1 MFKIYQKYI
10 FYNYLNKLILISLV
24 FFSLVVILN
33 IFEEIS
39 FFKNTN
45 ANFLLPYFLTL
56 LNAPITMFE
65 IFPFIF
71 LLTTQYFFYD
81 IFRKDELFLL
91 KSNGLSNLKIIKNLF
106 GISIILGFLMILIYY
121 NFASSLKFYY
131 TDLKNNYSNDNKYLA
146 VVNDSGIWIKDEI
159 SQSIII
165 VKSTNIKKNFLIDV
179 VINQFDINFN
189 HLKTIQ
195 STKVDISNKEWIIHD
210 PIISEKNISLKQSEN
225 IFFKSNFDE
234 KKINSLFSNF
244 ATLNL
249 LELFNLKNDYESIGY
264 SSNEIAIHLL
274 KLISTPFFYSL
285 MTVVSAIIMFN
296 IKRNKPLF
304 FHIMLGILISVIIYY
319 LNFMFASL
327 GNTGK
332 IPPNVAVLLPI
343 LFILI
348 ISIIGLIKI
357 NEK

>member
-10 FYNYLNKLILISLV
+10 LYNYLNKLMLISLV

-45 ANFLLPYFLTL
+45 SSFLLPYLLTL

-71 LLTTQYFFYD
+71 LITTQYFFYD
-81 IFRKDELFLL
+81 IFRKDELLLL
-91 KSNGLSNLKIIKNLF
+91 KSNGLSNFKIIKNLF
-106 GISIILGFLMILIYY
+106 GISLILGFLMIIIYY

-159 SQSIII
+159 DQSIVII
-165 VKSTNIKKNFLIDV
+165 KSTNIKKNFLNDV
-179 VINQFDINFN
+179 IINQFDDNFN

-195 STKVDISNKEWIIHD
+195 SAKIDISDKKWIIYH
-210 PIISEKNISLKQSEN
+210 PIISEKNISIKSTKN
-225 IFFKSNFDE
+225 IFFNSNFDE

-244 ATLNL
+244 STLNL

-264 SSNEIAIHLL
+264 SSDEISIHLL
-274 KLISTPFFYSL
+274 KLFSTPFFYSL
-285 MTVVSAIIMFN
+285 MTILSATIMFN

-304 FHIMLGILISVIIYY
+304 FHILLGILISVIIYY

-327 GNTGK
+327 GITGK

-343 LFILI
+343 LFISI

>member
-10 FYNYLNKLILISLV
+10 LYNYLNKLMLISLV
-24 FFSLVVILN
+24 FFILVVVLN

-39 FFKNTN
+39 FFKNTDS
-45 ANFLLPYFLTL
+45 NFLLPYLLTL

-81 IFRKDELFLL
+81 IFRKDELFLF
-91 KSNGLSNLKIIKNLF
+91 KSNGLSNFKIIKNLF
-106 GISIILGFLMILIYY
+106 GISLILGFLMIISYY

-159 SQSIII
+159 DQSIII
-165 VKSTNIKKNFLIDV
+165 IKSTNIKKSFLIDV
-179 VINQFDINFN
+179 IINQFDINFN

-195 STKVDISNKEWIIHD
+195 SAKIDISNKKWIIYD
-210 PIISEKNISLKQSEN
+210 PVISEKNISSKSTEN

-244 ATLNL
+244 SRLNL
-249 LELFNLKNDYESIGY
+249 MELFNLKKDYESIGY
-264 SSNEIAIHLL
+264 SSDEILIHLL
-274 KLISTPFFYSL
+274 KLVSTPFFYSL
-285 MTVVSAIIMFN
+285 MTVLSAIIMFN

-304 FHIMLGILISVIIYY
+304 FHILLGILISVIIYY

-327 GNTGK
+327 GITGK
-332 IPPNVAVLLPI
+332 IPPNIAVLLPI
-343 LFILI
+343 LFISI
-348 ISIIGLIKI
+348 ISTIGLIKI

>member
-1 MFKIYQKYI
+1 MFKTYQKYI
-10 FYNYLNKLILISLV
+10 FYNFLNKLMLISLV
-24 FFSLVVILN
+24 FFILVVILN

-45 ANFLLPYFLTL
+45 SNFFLPYLITL

-71 LLTTQYFFYD
+71 LITTQYFFYD
-81 IFRKDELFLL
+81 IFRKDELFLF
-91 KSNGLSNLKIIKNLF
+91 KSNGLSNFKIIKNLF
-106 GISIILGFLMILIYY
+106 GISLILGFLMIIIYY

-159 SQSIII
+159 DQSIII
-165 VKSTNIKKNFLIDV
+165 IKSTNIKKSFLIDV
-179 VINQFDINFN
+179 IINQFDINFN

-195 STKVDISNKEWIIHD
+195 SAKIDISNKKWIIYD
-210 PIISEKNISLKQSEN
+210 PVISEKNISSKSTEN

-244 ATLNL
+244 STLNL
-249 LELFNLKNDYESIGY
+249 LELFNLKKDYESIGY
-264 SSNEIAIHLL
+264 SSDEILIHLL
-274 KLISTPFFYSL
+274 RLVSTPFFYSL
-285 MTVVSAIIMFN
+285 MTVLSAIIMFN

-304 FHIMLGILISVIIYY
+304 FHILLGILISVIIYY

-327 GNTGK
+327 GITGK
-332 IPPNVAVLLPI
+332 IPPNIAVLLPI
-343 LFILI
+343 LFISI
-348 ISIIGLIKI
+348 ISTIGLIKI

>member
-10 FYNYLNKLILISLV
+10 LYNYLNKLMLISLV

-45 ANFLLPYFLTL
+45 SSFLLPYLLTL

-71 LLTTQYFFYD
+71 LITTQYFFYD
-81 IFRKDELFLL
+81 IFRKDELLLL
-91 KSNGLSNLKIIKNLF
+91 KSNGLSNFKIIKNLF
-106 GISIILGFLMILIYY
+106 GISLILGFLMIIIYY

-131 TDLKNNYSNDNKYLA
+131 TDLKNNYTNDNKYLA

-159 SQSIII
+159 DQSIVII
-165 VKSTNIKKNFLIDV
+165 KSTNIKKNFLNDV
-179 VINQFDINFN
+179 IINQFDDNFN

-195 STKVDISNKEWIIHD
+195 SAKIDISDKKWIIYH
-210 PIISEKNISLKQSEN
+210 PIISEKNISIKSTKN
-225 IFFKSNFDE
+225 IFFNSNFDE

-244 ATLNL
+244 STLNL

-264 SSNEIAIHLL
+264 SSDEISIHLL
-274 KLISTPFFYSL
+274 KLFSTPFFYSL
-285 MTVVSAIIMFN
+285 MTILSATIMFN

-304 FHIMLGILISVIIYY
+304 FHILLGILISVIIYY

-327 GNTGK
+327 GITGK

-343 LFILI
+343 LFISI